1 MSLRH
6 PALVLLLACI
16 SLPALSAE
24 RPEVIALN
32 QRLSSLQADP
42 SLSELA
48 AYERLQAQQAVAV
61 LAKARGKQRD
71 KALFVADRRVE
82 IAETA
87 ARAESARRDADRL
100 ERTRS
105 ELLVEA
111 SRRDAARARQE
122 TERLRIQAQI
132 QAEEAEN
139 LRLAAEA
146 ESIAR
151 QEAEDT
157 LTNVAG
163 EQSARLSSARL
174 KEAKLARQEAEDT
187 LTNVAGEQ
195 SARLSSAR
203 LKEAKLARQEAELV
217 SGAKLPASKFET
229 RGEVFTL
236 GGAAFAPGLA
246 KPSAEGN
253 ASIAALAAYLQAMPK
268 AKARIEGYGD
278 AQTPGQRRADAVRDA
293 LVAAGV
299 PKSRL
304 QAAAG
309 KGNGTRT
316 RAAEVVVALP

>member
-1 MSLRH
+1 MNLRH
-6 PALVLLLACI
+6 SALVLMLACL

-174 KEAKLARQEAEDT
+174 KEAKLARQEAE
-187 LTNVAGEQ
+187 
-195 SARLSSAR
+195 
-203 LKEAKLARQEAELV
+203 LV

>member
-6 PALVLLLACI
+6 PALVLLLACL

-61 LAKARGKQRD
+61 LAKARGKQRES
-71 KALFVADRRVE
+71 ALFVADRRVE

-146 ESIAR
+146 ESI
-151 QEAEDT
+151 
-157 LTNVAG
+157 
-163 EQSARLSSARL
+163 
-174 KEAKLARQEAEDT
+174 ARQEAEDT

-309 KGNGTRT
+309 KGNGTRS